1 MSRRLPPARILPP
14 DAVAELQKAARVR
27 VLKADPLARVKA
39 INHAVEQ
46 IQYRYPE
53 FFIQKEQQP

>member
-14 DAVAELQKAARVR
+14 DAVAELQKAARTR
-27 VLKADPLARVKA
+27 ILKADPLARVKA
-39 INHAVEQ
+39 INHAIEQ
-46 IQYRYPE
+46 IKYRHPE